1 MRNKSLCLVS
11 IIVSRDIA
19 VDLAQINTVVV
30 GVLVTGL
37 LGRDRA
43 GGQEVSELVSA
54 ETAEGCRDDE
64 EGEEEDRG
72 QTHHHHLGLKPGATA
87 QARDS
92 QTAESETS
100 ESCGRRTS
108 RPVHLDLQQPGQ
120 LTAAVQ
126 GDVGEV
132 QVGQPLPGDA
142 LRLH

>member
-1 MRNKSLCLVS
+1 MRYKSLCLVS

-64 EGEEEDRG
+64 EGVEHPWP
-72 QTHHHHLGLKPGATA
+72 TFVCAPMLF
-87 QARDS
+87 S
-92 QTAESETS
+92 
-100 ESCGRRTS
+100 
-108 RPVHLDLQQPGQ
+108 
-120 LTAAVQ
+120 
-126 GDVGEV
+126 
-132 QVGQPLPGDA
+132 LPS
-142 LRLH
+142 L